1 MGYKE
6 NYQKWLSQKDEM
18 SEKDYALL
26 EEMGK
31 DENLVKESF
40 SIPLSFGTAGMR
52 GILSL
57 GINRM
62 NIYTVARATLGLSR
76 FILSKGGEKAGVL
89 IGCDTRNMSYEF
101 ACVTAKVLEEN
112 GINVYL
118 YENVR
123 PVPMISFGVR
133 ELGCFAGVMI
143 TASHNP
149 KEYNGYKVYGADGA
163 QLDLDVSDELT
174 AVINSIDDYVGI
186 KESKTD
192 LSKSVING
200 KDNYKVSEY
209 ITIVG
214 KSLDNRFFEE
224 IDKLQ
229 LSKDAVKAVA
239 KDVKIVYTPLHGTGY
254 MPVTKTFERMGIN
267 YLTVKEQCIPDGN
280 FPTVITP
287 NPESAEALTMAIKLA
302 ERENA
307 EVVIGTDPDSDRMG
321 IALQDKNGKM
331 KVLTGNQIG
340 VLMLDYVLTRK
351 KESGTMPSNPATIK
365 SIVTTALAKKI
376 AEGEGV
382 QNIDVL
388 TGFKF
393 FGEKIKL
400 WEKTNEYTYVFGFEE
415 SFGYLGGTHARDKD
429 AVSASMLF
437 AEMICYYKYIGVSA
451 LDRLDAI
458 YKKYGYYK
466 DYSNSVMYTGLD
478 GMQKMSEIMDKIREL
493 KPSALGGVKVE
504 YISDFRKG
512 VREYADGRVE
522 DLPQAKTNVVFFGLG
537 ESDWACVR
545 PSGTE
550 PKLKY
555 YISIGEPTME
565 MAEKKCEAVK
575 NDIEKMVK

>member
-1 MGYKE
+1 MSYKE
-6 NYQKWLSQKDEM
+6 NYQKWLNQKDEM

-26 EEMGK
+26 QEMGN

-101 ACVTAKVLEEN
+101 ACVTAKVLEAN
-112 GINVYL
+112 GINVYF

-192 LSKSVING
+192 LSKSIING
-200 KDNYKVSEY
+200 KDNYKVSEN

-229 LSKDAVKAVA
+229 LSKDAVNTVA

-287 NPESAEALTMAIKLA
+287 NPESAEALTMAIALA
-302 ERENA
+302 EKENA

-321 IALQDKNGKM
+321 IALRDKNGKM

-351 KESGTMPSNPATIK
+351 RETETMPSNPASIK

-478 GMQKMSEIMDKIREL
+478 GMQKMSDIMDKIREL
-493 KPSALGGVKVE
+493 KPSTLGGVKVE

-512 VREYADGRVE
+512 TKEYADGRVE

>member
-1 MGYKE
+1 MDYKE

-31 DENLVKESF
+31 DENLIKESF

-200 KDNYKVSEY
+200 KDNYKVSEH